1 MPGSVLCIEAVLR
14 WGGGGGFPAVT
25 LGSGIGNGEVELGT
39 VVAGHSR
46 PQVSGWAGGRVRIGG
61 LDWQGV

>member
-1 MPGSVLCIEAVLR
+1 MGE
-14 WGGGGGFPAVT
+14 GFPAVT
-25 LGSGIGNGEVELGT
+25 LGSGIGNGEVQLGT
-39 VVAGHSR
+39 VVAGHSS